1 MKTLFIKY
9 KSVLQF
15 ILTFLL
21 VYSVLSFGYKYYLS
35 ASIGSQFYP
44 DYVTNIVAS
53 QTEYLL
59 NSIGYSAQVLMHQQE
74 PSMKL
79 ILEGK
84 YIVRIIEG
92 CNGISVIILFV
103 SFVIAFSGKF
113 KITVLFLVLGSVIIY
128 TVNLFRIVLLTLGL
142 YYYPWHGEF
151 LHTVIFPAVIYGIV
165 FLLWMLWV
173 NKFSNLCKKNE

>member
-15 ILTFLL
+15 ILTLLL

-35 ASIGSQFYP
+35 ASIGSQFSP
-44 DYVTNIVAS
+44 AHVTNIVAS

-92 CNGISVIILFV
+92 
-103 SFVIAFSGKF
+103 
-113 KITVLFLVLGSVIIY
+113 
-128 TVNLFRIVLLTLGL
+128 
-142 YYYPWHGEF
+142 
-151 LHTVIFPAVIYGIV
+151 
-165 FLLWMLWV
+165 
-173 NKFSNLCKKNE
+173 

>member
-1 MKTLFIKY
+1 
-9 KSVLQF
+9 
-15 ILTFLL
+15 
-21 VYSVLSFGYKYYLS
+21 
-35 ASIGSQFYP
+35 
-44 DYVTNIVAS
+44 
-53 QTEYLL
+53 
-59 NSIGYSAQVLMHQQE
+59 
-74 PSMKL
+74 MKL

-92 CNGISVIILFV
+92 WNGISVIILFV

-113 KITVLFLVLGSVIIY
+113 KVTVLFLVLGSVIIY

-142 YYYPWHGEF
+142 YYYPWHGEL

-173 NKFSNLCKKNE
+173 NKFSNLGKKNE